1 VSSSKD
7 TKIDLSPPP
16 NDAAKHPDSSSAGGD
31 DEEDVSGVMEVKKW
45 DPHKAEKDVEVG
57 DFYFKRKNYSAALS
71 RYREALEY
79 KPRDAVATFRL
90 AETLEKTGESQ
101 EALKAYEDYL
111 RILKHGPFA
120 ADARK
125 AVERLQQKTER
136 SYNSDSK
143 SNSNPNPKD

>member
-1 VSSSKD
+1 MRIFLGLTVLGTASLISAQTAPPRRPPEPTTTQPELKSRPPSTSTSPGSESDQDSSKSQAPNDDGVSSSKD

-45 DPHKAEKDVEVG
+45 DPHRAEKDVEVG

-79 KPRDAVATFRL
+79 K
-90 AETLEKTGESQ
+90 
-101 EALKAYEDYL
+101 
-111 RILKHGPFA
+111 
-120 ADARK
+120 
-125 AVERLQQKTER
+125 
-136 SYNSDSK
+136 
-143 SNSNPNPKD
+143 